1 MFATAIQAQDA
12 TVERW
17 KTRID
22 QSAESLKKGDHAKS
36 LQISNA
42 LIEEMINRLG
52 PGQGS
57 SEIFGLVLTH
67 KAIALAGLDR
77 DEEAL
82 WHWHTVLGLYPAYGS
97 RDLSAYGNPGRFL
110 MENRQ
115 VRSRSGGSAPV
126 KGGPATVKATAP
138 KVKHRVEPRYPPGA
152 RAFGTSGALQVEVI
166 IETDGR
172 VTGPRIVKALPAPTL
187 SYVVLDAVRQ
197 WKFEPGMIDGVVKPV
212 IFNLTVNY
220 KP

>member
-1 MFATAIQAQDA
+1 MFATALQAQDA

-22 QSAESLKKGDHAKS
+22 QSGESLKKGDYGKS

-82 WHWHTVLGLYPAYGS
+82 WHWHTVMGLYPAYGS
-97 RDLSAYGNPGRFL
+97 RNLSEFGNPGRFL
-110 MENRQ
+110 MQNRK
-115 VRSRSGGSAPV
+115 VHSRSEGGAPV
-126 KGGPATVKATAP
+126 DGPKQPKVTAP
-138 KVKHRVEPRYPPGA
+138 KIKRRVEPRYPPGA
-152 RAFGTSGALQVEVI
+152 RAFGVTGALQVEVI

-172 VTGPRIVKALPAPTL
+172 VTGPTIVKPLPAPTM
-187 SYVVLDAVRQ
+187 SYVVLDAIRQ
-197 WKFEPGMIDGVVKPV
+197 WRFEPGKADGVAKPV
-212 IFNLTVNY
+212 IFKLTVNY
-220 KP
+220 AP